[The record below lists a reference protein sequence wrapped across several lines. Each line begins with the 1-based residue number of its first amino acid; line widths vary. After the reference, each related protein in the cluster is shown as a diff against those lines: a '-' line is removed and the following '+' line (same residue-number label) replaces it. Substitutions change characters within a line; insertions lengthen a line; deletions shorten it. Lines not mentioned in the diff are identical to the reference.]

1 MPLAEVRT
9 LVELWKSGEF
19 IAGVAADICERL
31 AFHSQN
37 PAGVAHVLHPT
48 LTYDKVDEDER
59 LVIEAGVALYKARK
73 QLRKDY
79 DLYWAKVPK

>member
-9 LVELWKSGEF
+9 LVELWKSGEW

-37 PAGVAHVLHPT
+37 PTGVAHVLHPGVA
-48 LTYDKVDEDER
+48 YQQVDEDER
-59 LVIEAGVALYKARK
+59 IVIEAGVALYVSRK
-73 QLRKDY
+73 QRRKEY
-79 DLYWAKVPK
+79 DAYWAKVPK